1 MHTWIKSPTQQ
12 FLPFLL
18 PNGCIFYSMLCYSIL
33 SQSLILIPTK
43 LYWFQGS
50 LICCS
55 IYFAKTLIARGSMWV
70 ESTRGNRWS
79 PFSSFYRRKALKNRS
94 WTKRPKGGQHFRPE
108 ASYLFIF
115 TAKLKVHWY
124 LEKALLLIFHIHIQE
139 KFLANMKGK
148 QITAHL
154 TSSRISKN
162 HDILKLRPYRL
173 YNLKVTNQQSLSKIL
188 PNDVFCNGFGKHTAL
203 SFSNIG
209 PIFLNGGKLI

>member
-1 MHTWIKSPTQQ
+1 
-12 FLPFLL
+12 
-18 PNGCIFYSMLCYSIL
+18 
-33 SQSLILIPTK
+33 
-43 LYWFQGS
+43 
-50 LICCS
+50 
-55 IYFAKTLIARGSMWV
+55 
-70 ESTRGNRWS
+70 
-79 PFSSFYRRKALKNRS
+79 
-94 WTKRPKGGQHFRPE
+94 
-108 ASYLFIF
+108 
-115 TAKLKVHWY
+115 
-124 LEKALLLIFHIHIQE
+124 
-139 KFLANMKGK
+139 MKGK